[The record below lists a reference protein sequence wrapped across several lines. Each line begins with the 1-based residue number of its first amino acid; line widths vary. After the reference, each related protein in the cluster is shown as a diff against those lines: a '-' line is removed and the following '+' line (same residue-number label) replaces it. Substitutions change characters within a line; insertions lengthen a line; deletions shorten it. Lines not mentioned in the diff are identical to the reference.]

1 MTLGWQVR
9 AMFKICLHSNDLKL
23 LYKIQSFFGNIG
35 NIHITST
42 RTEASLTISN
52 FKDIISVIIPHFDKY
67 PLQSAKSIDYLLW
80 KQCIFL
86 IKDKKH
92 LTHLGLN
99 QILSIKSALN
109 LGLTEELIKNFPDV
123 KSIIR
128 PPFLIN
134 DLPLDPQ

>member
-1 MTLGWQVR
+1 MNKKKK
-9 AMFKICLHSNDLKL
+9 F
-23 LYKIQSFFGNIG
+23 
-35 NIHITST
+35 
-42 RTEASLTISN
+42 IS
-52 FKDIISVIIPHFDKY
+52 

-99 QILSIKSALN
+99 QILSIKGALN

-134 DLPLDPQ
+134 DLPLDPQWITGFTEGDFSVLFRK